1 MATFEAM
8 AKKRNTHYVVWR
20 GKIPGVY
27 PSWKECEEQVKGTEG
42 ALYKGFPDESA
53 AWEAFS
59 KPPHHFIG
67 KRAQP
72 SEAEL
77 EKFGRP
83 NPDSLS
89 VDAACAGNPG
99 VLEYRGVDTMSGAQL
114 FHQGPFQE
122 GTVNIGEF
130 LAIVHAL
137 AFLAERK
144 LTIPVYTD
152 SKTAM
157 KWVKDKKVNTKLPRN
172 RRNADLFS
180 LVDRAEKWLQTHT
193 WANPL
198 LKWET
203 AVWGE
208 IPADFGRK

>member
-1 MATFEAM
+1 MS
-8 AKKRNTHYVVWR
+8 KKSKNTHYVVWR

-27 PSWKECEEQVKGTEG
+27 TSWKECSQQVSGVDG
-42 ALYKGFPDESA
+42 ALYKGFPDEIQ
-53 AWEAFS
+53 AWDAFS

-67 KRAQP
+67 KRGQP

-77 EKFGRP
+77 DKLGRP
-83 NPDSLS
+83 DLDSLS
-89 VDAACAGNPG
+89 VDAACSGNPG
-99 VLEYRGVDTMSGAQL
+99 ALEYRGVDTMSGAQL
-114 FHQGPFQE
+114 FHQGPFVE

-137 AFLAERK
+137 AFLSERK
-144 LTIPVYTD
+144 INKPIYSD
-152 SKTAM
+152 SLTAM
-157 KWVKDKKVNTKLPRN
+157 KWVRDKKTNTKLPRN
-172 RRNADLFS
+172 KKNDYLFT
-180 LVDRAEKWLQTHT
+180 LIERAEKWLKTNT
-193 WANPL
+193 YSNPI